1 MKEETSQIQ
10 LLKEMLLKLQRENEE
25 NRVAMT
31 TKVSESNRVLKA
43 EIKNFLSE
51 QTEALAS

>member
-1 MKEETSQIQ
+1 M
-10 LLKEMLLKLQRENEE
+10 MLKLQRENEE

-51 QTEALAS
+51 QTVALAS

>member
-1 MKEETSQIQ
+1 M
-10 LLKEMLLKLQRENEE
+10 MLKLQRENEE